1 MHNFDQRSTSHA
13 AALWLAFAAFAGAG
27 CGSHGGS
34 SGSDA
39 GAGGDLAAPT
49 VDDCT
54 SATAHIDKIVCAT
67 NAFLATLTTS
77 EATSVN
83 LAFTDLK
90 DRTEWSNL
98 PGVARPGLMI
108 SQFSNSATKPA
119 ALAMMAVVLTTA
131 GYSDLDG
138 VMNADDYLGSIQ
150 GSTGGGPGGTGD
162 GGTGMIGGTGGGGPP
177 DGGMTGGPGGGM
189 TGAGDAG
196 TTTTAAGYSAGNYTV
211 AIFGTPSATGNWEI
225 MFGGH
230 HMAYNI
236 TYLAGVGYPVPNHI
250 GVEPK
255 ASFTI
260 NGGTYAPLSDESA
273 AMVAMYASLS
283 PTDLA
288 TAYLQGQT
296 FADVLVGP
304 VEYQTGSSAAAKAK
318 FPTGANRTGVL
329 VSSLSAA
336 QQALVVTAIE
346 EWVNDFDPALSAQL
360 LADYTSAAA
369 FADTYVAWAG
379 TQSAGVDV
387 DVEGTYMRIDGPRLW
402 IEVACQG
409 GIVIQG
415 KTHFHTIYRDKQY
428 DYGAT
433 L

>member
-1 MHNFDQRSTSHA
+1 MLNFDQRSISFA
-13 AALWLAFAAFAGAG
+13 AALFVAPMVGAG
-27 CGSHGGS
+27 CGSHS
-34 SGSDA
+34 SGTSGDSGS
-39 GAGGDLAAPT
+39 GADMAATT

-54 SATAHIDKIVCAT
+54 SLTTHIDKIVCVT
-67 NAFLATLTTS
+67 NAFLATLTTT
-77 EATSVN
+77 EQTSVN

-98 PGVARPGLMI
+98 PGVARPGLMM

-150 GSTGGGPGGTGD
+150 GSTGGGSGD
-162 GGTGMIGGTGGGGPP
+162 GGMTGGPGGGGPP
-177 DGGMTGGPGGGM
+177 DGGMTGGPGGG
-189 TGAGDAG
+189 TNGDAG
-196 TTTTAAGYSAGNYTV
+196 TGAAAAGYSAGNYTV
-211 AIFGTPSATGNWEI
+211 AIFGTPSTTGNWEI

-273 AMVAMYASLS
+273 AMVAMYQSLS
-283 PTDLA
+283 PADLA

-336 QQALVVTAIE
+336 QQALVTTAIE

-360 LADYTSAAA
+360 LADYTTAAA